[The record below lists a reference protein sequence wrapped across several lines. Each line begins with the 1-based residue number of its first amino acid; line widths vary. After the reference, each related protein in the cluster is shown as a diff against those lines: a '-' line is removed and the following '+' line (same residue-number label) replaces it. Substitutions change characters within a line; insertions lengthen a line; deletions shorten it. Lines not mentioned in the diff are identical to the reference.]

1 MIFRIF
7 IVSVFMVF
15 AGEVQAEEKPILK
28 SKEDKLSY
36 SIGLDVGANMKARD
50 INVEMEPFTRGV
62 MDGISGKK
70 PLLTE
75 DETKA
80 VLAQF
85 QKKMKE
91 KAESQVKE
99 VAEKNKKEG
108 EAFLSNNKKEKGVIT
123 LESGLQYMVMTE
135 GKGKTPKA
143 SDTVKTH
150 YKGTLVDG
158 TVFDS
163 SYERGEPVSFPV
175 GGVIR
180 GWTEALQLMK
190 EGSKWKLFVPSDLA
204 YGERGAGQKIGPHA
218 ALIFEVELLSIEK

>member
-1 MIFRIF
+1 MLFRIF
-7 IVSVFMVF
+7 IALALMVF
-15 AGEVQAEEKPILK
+15 VVEVHAEEKLHLK

-36 SIGLDVGANMKARD
+36 SIGLDVGANMKARE
-50 INVEMEPFTRGV
+50 IQIELKTFTQGV
-62 MDGISGKK
+62 MDGVSGEE

-75 DETKA
+75 DEIKE

-85 QKKMKE
+85 QTEMRE
-91 KAESQVKE
+91 KAEAQVKE
-99 VAEKNKKEG
+99 VGEKNKKEG
-108 EAFLSNNKKEKGVIT
+108 ESFLAKNKGEKGVVT
-123 LESGLQYMVMTE
+123 LESGLQYKVMTE

-150 YKGTLVDG
+150 YQGTLVDG

-190 EGSKWKLFVPSDLA
+190 EGAKWKLFVPADLA
-204 YGERGAGQKIGPHA
+204 YGDRGAGQKIGPHA
-218 ALIFEVELLSIEK
+218 ALIFEVELLSIEN